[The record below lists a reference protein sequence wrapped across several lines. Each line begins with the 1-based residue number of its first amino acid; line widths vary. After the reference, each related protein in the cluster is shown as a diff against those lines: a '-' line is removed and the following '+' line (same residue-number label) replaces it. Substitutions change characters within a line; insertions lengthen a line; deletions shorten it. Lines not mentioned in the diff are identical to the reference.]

1 MHPYWL
7 QQALVLSY
15 VSLVWV
21 RREPAAIIAVFDH
34 HRVGGQFAQPNT
46 LSEVYLLVDLL
57 LACHLIRSLIF
68 RPAVG
73 FIRAAGDTVADAAS
87 MHAGMTNYTGSVSVL
102 TYLCSAYWLG
112 ASSDAF

>member
-1 MHPYWL
+1 
-7 QQALVLSY
+7 
-15 VSLVWV
+15 
-21 RREPAAIIAVFDH
+21 
-34 HRVGGQFAQPNT
+34 
-46 LSEVYLLVDLL
+46 VYLLINILL
-57 LACHLIRSLIF
+57 TCHLVRSLIF

-87 MHAGMTNYTGSVSVL
+87 MEAGMTDYTVSVSVL